1 MKRPTPTFSVRFV
14 ADGLSPHEVPLRAVS
29 DALAAV
35 QDLASGRDPFVTAK
49 VDPQKAINLV
59 EVRGGSAIYSCVSHA
74 PEEAMTNL
82 IRVGAMLAATA
93 EVHDNALISVL
104 KPIERLSE
112 VARTL
117 GCRLEVIS
125 SDPHAEP
132 LLVVEDQSYER
143 ISEKVLVRGDATVIG
158 QVERAGGATEMRCLL
173 RVPGRRHLLY
183 CGVRSKE
190 LVQRL
195 GQHLYERIAAV
206 GTAVWIQR
214 TWYIYEFTINDFSQP
229 SIGNAR
235 DAIERLRSAGLSDW
249 DQVEDPEAA
258 IRGLRS

>member
-1 MKRPTPTFSVRFV
+1 MKRPTPTFSLRFV

-29 DALAAV
+29 DALSAV

-49 VDPQKAINLV
+49 VDPGKAINLV

-74 PEEAMTNL
+74 PAEAMSNL
-82 IRVGAMLAATA
+82 TRVGAMISAAA

-112 VARTL
+112 VARTV
-117 GCRLEVIS
+117 GCRLEVIAP
-125 SDPHAEP
+125 DGNGGP

-143 ISEKVLVRGDATVIG
+143 ISKKLLVRGDATVIG
-158 QVERAGGATEMRCLL
+158 RVERAGGATEMRCLL
-173 RVPGRRHLLY
+173 RVPGRRHILY
-183 CGVRSKE
+183 CGVKSKD

-206 GTAVWIQR
+206 GTAVWIHR

-229 SIGNAR
+229 SMGNAR
-235 DAIERLRSAGLSDW
+235 EAIERLRNAGLSGW
-249 DQVEDPEAA
+249 DEVEDPEAA
-258 IRGLRS
+258 IRDLRS